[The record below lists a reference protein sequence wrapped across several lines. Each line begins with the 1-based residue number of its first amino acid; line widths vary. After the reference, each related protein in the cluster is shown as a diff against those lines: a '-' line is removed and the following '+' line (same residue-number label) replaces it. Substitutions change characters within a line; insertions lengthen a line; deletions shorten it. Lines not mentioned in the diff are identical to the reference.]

1 MRAGS
6 MPRMTK
12 TFVAIA
18 VPELLGA
25 KLARLQRL
33 LAPEVPG
40 VRWSMIPPFHLT
52 LAFLGDVAD
61 DDLKPLCEAVA
72 EASADFEPFELRLE
86 GLGVFPDPARA
97 RVAWVG
103 LTGPGLS
110 ALMDIRERV
119 ASAATETLSLPVDS
133 RFNPHVTLG
142 RLKVDRRNPL
152 DLTSLL
158 KHYRTWSAGAF
169 PVTEVITFASTMT
182 PDGPAYA
189 RLGTAPLREVTDGVG
204 SPIPSVDPAGDET

>member
-1 MRAGS
+1 
-6 MPRMTK
+6 
-12 TFVAIA
+12 
-18 VPELLGA
+18 
-25 KLARLQRL
+25 
-33 LAPEVPG
+33 
-40 VRWSMIPPFHLT
+40 
-52 LAFLGDVAD
+52 
-61 DDLKPLCEAVA
+61 VA
-72 EASADFEPFELRLE
+72 EAAADSEPFELRLE

-110 ALMDIRERV
+110 ALAELRVRV
-119 ASAATETLSLPVDS
+119 AQAATATLSLPVDS
-133 RFNPHVTLG
+133 RFSPHVTLG

-169 PVTEVITFASTMT
+169 PVTEVITFASTLT

-189 RLGTAPLREVTDGVG
+189 TLGTAPLRGGPGRAG
-204 SPIPSVDPAGDET
+204 SSLPSVDPAGDET

>member
-1 MRAGS
+1 
-6 MPRMTK
+6 MPRTTR

-18 VPELLGA
+18 IPELLGM
-25 KLARLQRL
+25 KLTRLQRL

-40 VRWSMIPPFHLT
+40 VRWSVIPPFHLT

-61 DDLKPLCEAVA
+61 VDLKPLCDAVA
-72 EASADFEPFELRLE
+72 EATADLEPFELRLE

-110 ALMDIRERV
+110 ALAELRERV
-119 ASAATETLSLPVDS
+119 AEAATATLSLPGDS
-133 RFNPHVTLG
+133 RFHPHVTLG

-152 DLTSLL
+152 DLTPLL
-158 KHYRTWSAGAF
+158 KHYRTWSAGSF
-169 PVTEVITFASTMT
+169 PVTEVITFASTLT

-189 RLGTAPLREVTDGVG
+189 KLGTAPMRVGPGRAG
-204 SPIPSVDPAGDET
+204 SPRGSR

>member
-1 MRAGS
+1 
-6 MPRMTK
+6 MPRTTR

-33 LAPEVPG
+33 LAPEIPNA
-40 VRWSMIPPFHLT
+40 RWSETSPFHMT

-61 DDLKPLCEAVA
+61 VDLKPVCEAVA
-72 EASADFEPFELRLE
+72 GAAADFDPFELRLE

-103 LTGPGLS
+103 LTGPGLT
-110 ALMDIRERV
+110 ALAELRDRV
-119 ASAATETLSLPVDS
+119 SRAVTSTLSLPVDS
-133 RFNPHVTLG
+133 RFSPHVTLG

-152 DLTSLL
+152 DLSPLL

-169 PVTEVITFASTMT
+169 LVTEVITFASTLT
-182 PDGPAYA
+182 PDGPVYA
-189 RLGTAPLREVTDGVG
+189 RLGTAPLREGADRPG
-204 SPIPSVDPAGDET
+204 SPAPSVDPAEGQT